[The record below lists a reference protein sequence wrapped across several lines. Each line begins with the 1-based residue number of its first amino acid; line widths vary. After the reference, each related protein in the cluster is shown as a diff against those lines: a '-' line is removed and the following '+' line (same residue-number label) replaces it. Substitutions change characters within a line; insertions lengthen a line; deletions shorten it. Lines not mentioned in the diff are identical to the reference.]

1 MKKLLLIP
9 VALLALSACN
19 NDSTTETK
27 KEDTATTTT
36 NTNTPPPEVP
46 ITENPDYKAGLALI
60 AQSDCLTCHSVN
72 DKINGPAYKD
82 VANKYATAGDT
93 IVTHLAKKIITGGA
107 GVWGEVPMTP
117 HPQISQADAEQ
128 MVKYVLLLK
137 K

>member
-9 VALLALSACN
+9 VALLALIACN
-19 NDSTTETK
+19 NNSSTTEEK
-27 KEDTATTTT
+27 KDSGTTTT
-36 NTNTPPPEVP
+36 NTAPAEVD
-46 ITENPDYKAGLALI
+46 IAANPDYKAGLSLI
-60 AQSDCLTCHSVN
+60 AKNDCLTCHSVN

-93 IVTHLAKKIITGGA
+93 IVTHLANKIIAGGS

-117 HPQISQADAEQ
+117 HPTVSQADAEQ

>member
-9 VALLALSACN
+9 VALIALIACN
-19 NDSTTETK
+19 NNSSGTEEKKDSE
-27 KEDTATTTT
+27 TTTT
-36 NTNTPPPEVP
+36 NTAPAEVP
-46 ITENPDYKAGLALI
+46 ITDNPDYKAGLALI
-60 AQSDCLTCHSVN
+60 AKNDCLTCHSVN

-93 IVTHLAKKIITGGA
+93 IVTHLAKKIIAGGS

-117 HPQISQADAEQ
+117 HPTVSQEDAEQ

>member
-9 VALLALSACN
+9 VALIALIACN
-19 NDSTTETK
+19 NNSSSTEEK
-27 KEDTATTTT
+27 KDTGTTTT
-36 NTNTPPPEVP
+36 NTAPAEVD
-46 ITENPDYKAGLALI
+46 ITTNPDYKAGLALI
-60 AQSDCLTCHSVN
+60 GKNDCLTCHSVN

-93 IVTHLAKKIITGGA
+93 IVTHLAKKIIAGGS

-117 HPQISQADAEQ
+117 HPQVSQADAEQ

>member
-9 VALLALSACN
+9 VALLALIACN
-19 NDSTTETK
+19 NNSSSTEEK
-27 KEDTATTTT
+27 KDTSTTTT
-36 NTNTPPPEVP
+36 TTPPAEVD
-46 ITENPDYKAGLALI
+46 ITANPDYKAGLALI
-60 AQSDCLTCHSVN
+60 AKNDCLTCHSVN

-82 VANKYATAGDT
+82 VAAKYATAGDT
-93 IVTHLAKKIITGGA
+93 IVTHLASKIIAGGS

-117 HPQISQADAEQ
+117 HPQVSQADAEQ

>member
-9 VALLALSACN
+9 VALIALIACN
-19 NDSTTETK
+19 NNSSGTEEK
-27 KEDTATTTT
+27 KDTGTTTA
-36 NTNTPPPEVP
+36 NTTPAEVP
-46 ITENPDYKAGLALI
+46 ITDNPDYKAGLALI
-60 AQSDCLTCHSVN
+60 AKNDCLTCHSVN

-93 IVTHLAKKIITGGA
+93 IVTHLAKKIIAGGA

-117 HPQISQADAEQ
+117 HPTVSQEDAEQ

>member
-9 VALLALSACN
+9 VALLALIACN
-19 NDSTTETK
+19 NNSSSTEEK
-27 KEDTATTTT
+27 KDTGTTTT
-36 NTNTPPPEVP
+36 TAPPAEVD
-46 ITENPDYKAGLALI
+46 ITANPDYKAGLALI
-60 AQSDCLTCHSVN
+60 AKNDCLTCHSVN

-82 VANKYATAGDT
+82 VAAKYATAGDT
-93 IVTHLAKKIITGGA
+93 IVTHLAKKIIAGGS

-117 HPQISQADAEQ
+117 HAISQEDAEQ

>member
-9 VALLALSACN
+9 VALLTLIACN
-19 NDSTTETK
+19 NNSSTTEEK
-27 KEDTATTTT
+27 KDSGTTAT
-36 NTNTPPPEVP
+36 NTAPAEVD
-46 ITENPDYKAGLALI
+46 ITANPDYKAGLSLI
-60 AQSDCLTCHSVN
+60 AKNDCLTCHSVN

-93 IVTHLAKKIITGGA
+93 IVTHLAKKIIAGGS
-107 GVWGEVPMTP
+107 GVWGEIPMTP
-117 HPQISQADAEQ
+117 HPTVSQADAEQ

>member
-1 MKKLLLIP
+1 MKKFFIVLG
-9 VALLALSACN
+9 VSAIAIACGN
-19 NDSTTETK
+19 NQTTEK
-27 KEDTATTTT
+27 KAEEPAATTEQAA
-36 NTNTPPPEVP
+36 PAEDDKGV
-46 ITENPDYKAGLALI
+46 ELI
-60 AQSDCLTCHSVN
+60 AASDCLTCHSVN

-82 VANKYATAGDT
+82 VAAKYANAGDT
-93 IVTHLAKKIITGGA
+93 IVSHLAKKIIDGGA

>member
-9 VALLALSACN
+9 VALFALIACN
-19 NDSTTETK
+19 NESTTETK
-27 KEDTATTTT
+27 KEDTAST
-36 NTNTPPPEVP
+36 TNTPPAEVP

-82 VANKYATAGDT
+82 VATKYANAGDT
-93 IVTHLAKKIITGGA
+93 IVSHLAKKIIDGGA

>member
-9 VALLALSACN
+9 VALIALIACN
-19 NDSTTETK
+19 NNSSTTEEK
-27 KEDTATTTT
+27 KDTGTTTT
-36 NTNTPPPEVP
+36 NTAPAEVD
-46 ITENPDYKAGLALI
+46 ITTNPDYKAGLALI
-60 AQSDCLTCHSVN
+60 AKNDCLTCHSVN

-93 IVTHLAKKIITGGA
+93 IVTHLAKKIIAGGS

-117 HPQISQADAEQ
+117 HPQVSQADAEQ

>member
-9 VALLALSACN
+9 VALLALVACN

-27 KEDTATTTT
+27 KDDTAST
-36 NTNTPPPEVP
+36 TNTPPAEVD
-46 ITENPDYKAGLALI
+46 ITQNPDYKAGLALI

-82 VANKYATAGDT
+82 VATKYANAGDT
-93 IVTHLAKKIITGGA
+93 IVSHLAKKIIDGGA

>member
-9 VALLALSACN
+9 VALLALIACN
-19 NDSTTETK
+19 NNSSTTEEK
-27 KEDTATTTT
+27 KDTGTTTT
-36 NTNTPPPEVP
+36 NTAPAEVD
-46 ITENPDYKAGLALI
+46 ITTNPDYKAGLALI
-60 AQSDCLTCHSVN
+60 AKNDCLTCHSVN

-93 IVTHLAKKIITGGA
+93 IVTHLAKKIIAGGS

-117 HPQISQADAEQ
+117 HPQVSQADAEQ